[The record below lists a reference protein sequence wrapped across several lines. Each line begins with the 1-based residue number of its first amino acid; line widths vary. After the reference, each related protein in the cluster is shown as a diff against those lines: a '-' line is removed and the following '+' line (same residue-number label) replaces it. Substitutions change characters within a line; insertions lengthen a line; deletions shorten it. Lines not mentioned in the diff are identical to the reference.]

1 MHLELKDA
9 KAILSF
15 ITDESLVSCNF
26 HRISER
32 FKSTI
37 DLRNNDTKQLV
48 GEFVT
53 NLLYHHGYLLPK
65 TAHKIV
71 AMFLLYEIY
80 DTNNCMM
87 NPYVGIIFDIINLCS
102 YKTVIAFFKD
112 FFPTCKS
119 SSANVESE
127 NDLNFASNTNQQ
139 SIYSAFLLESPI
151 SLNIF
156 TINRFPDLP
165 MAARNFFVRLF
176 YETNNSRYGLFLT
189 TTPENLAQKF
199 NLKNEELL
207 NITLKNLK
215 QKILDIY
222 LNQDSSSNGMFPTLF
237 QFTQSP
243 LIPQP
248 IQRLKGFN
256 DSSDYEDTPIL
267 VQHKSNN
274 LNNRSDQLN
283 DLSSNEES
291 SIEEDTKQI
300 SNELLNLLEK
310 ALSSSLTLSQQQTVL
325 SELQTDP
332 KIAFQFGLIPKTF
345 PKLVEN
351 NPVIA
356 NEILLIYMKESS
368 LTSTPVETVSSSS
381 DSDNNLYKVSPEI
394 VTQYLSVLV
403 NMEMSVHSMEVVKRI
418 SANVELPPEFM
429 NIYISNCIKT
439 CENVTDKYMQNRL
452 VRLVCVFLQ
461 SLIRNKIVNVNQVFV
476 EVQTFCVEF
485 SRIREAAALFRMLKL
500 IDNGELLSNNVLSV
514 GDNES
519 NKPIK
524 LDITD
529 NMVHRNMNGNEGA
542 HF

>member
-1 MHLELKDA
+1 M
-9 KAILSF
+9 
-15 ITDESLVSCNF
+15 
-26 HRISER
+26 
-32 FKSTI
+32 
-37 DLRNNDTKQLV
+37 
-48 GEFVT
+48 
-53 NLLYHHGYLLPK
+53 
-65 TAHKIV
+65 
-71 AMFLLYEIY
+71 
-80 DTNNCMM
+80 
-87 NPYVGIIFDIINLCS
+87 
-102 YKTVIAFFKD
+102 
-112 FFPTCKS
+112 
-119 SSANVESE
+119 
-127 NDLNFASNTNQQ
+127 
-139 SIYSAFLLESPI
+139 
-151 SLNIF
+151 
-156 TINRFPDLP
+156 
-165 MAARNFFVRLF
+165 
-176 YETNNSRYGLFLT
+176 
-189 TTPENLAQKF
+189 
-199 NLKNEELL
+199 
-207 NITLKNLK
+207 
-215 QKILDIY
+215 
-222 LNQDSSSNGMFPTLF
+222 
-237 QFTQSP
+237 
-243 LIPQP
+243 
-248 IQRLKGFN
+248 
-256 DSSDYEDTPIL
+256 
-267 VQHKSNN
+267 
-274 LNNRSDQLN
+274 N